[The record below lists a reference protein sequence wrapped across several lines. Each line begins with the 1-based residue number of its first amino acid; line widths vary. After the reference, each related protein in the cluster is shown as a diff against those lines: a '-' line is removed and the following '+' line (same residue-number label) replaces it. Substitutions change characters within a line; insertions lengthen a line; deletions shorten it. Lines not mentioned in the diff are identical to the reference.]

1 MTSKVSAAN
10 ITYMDREEIKRVVRK
25 AGGPVKLSKLLG
37 VTSSAISQ
45 WKNIPAKYMEAVA
58 SAAQVPITDLLPPQK
73 SKPQPE
79 EAA

>member
-10 ITYMDREEIKRVVRK
+10 ITYMDREGIKSVVRK

-45 WKNIPAKYMEAVA
+45 WKNIPAKHMAAVA
-58 SAAQVPITDLLPPQK
+58 LAAQVPVADLLPPQK
-73 SKPQPE
+73 SKPQS
-79 EAA
+79 EAS